1 MRVKREKLTDWAGEK
16 VDRESCPEC
25 KKHPDCFAYVDGYC
39 TALRIPDG
47 RAKKKPADAECR
59 FYKPAQIARESGM
72 RAYRRLKENNR
83 MDLIIKY
90 ADTLIHT
97 GAMDDE
103 IQEANEQ
110 AESLNLFRETNFSE
124 QMAKAKS
131 DELGEMI
138 PQAGV

>member
-16 VDRESCPEC
+16 VDRDSCPEC
-25 KKHPDCFAYVDGYC
+25 EKHPDCFAYVDGHC

-47 RAKKKPADAECR
+47 RSTKKQPADTDCS
-59 FYKPAQIARESGM
+59 FYKPVQEARESGI

-83 MDLIIKY
+83 MDLIIQY

-103 IQEANEQ
+103 IVQADREAD
-110 AESLNLFRETNFSE
+110 SLDRFREKNFSE
-124 QMAKAKS
+124 QMDKAKT
-131 DELGEMI
+131 GEAMT
-138 PQAGV
+138 PEMV